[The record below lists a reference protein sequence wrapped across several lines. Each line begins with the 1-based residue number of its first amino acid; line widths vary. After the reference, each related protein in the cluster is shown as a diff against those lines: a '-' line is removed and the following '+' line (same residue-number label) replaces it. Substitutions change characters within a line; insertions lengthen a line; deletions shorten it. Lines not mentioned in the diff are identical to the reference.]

1 MPGTE
6 EHGHRTIAVAPL
18 SLIPILF
25 FAALLPFQAQAQQQA
40 ATPGAPLAA
49 APAPVE
55 EPTQGTP
62 HLKANVDEVVLD
74 LSVRDRGHNGVPKL
88 DPQDIVVTDEGTPVK
103 LRDLHLVN
111 VLADPAKKPLVT
123 IVFDNFHGPIAK
135 STRSLALKM
144 LNLLP
149 AKGFRMAVMDFD
161 GRLRLVQ
168 GFTEDRAPIVKA
180 VQLETDSNPTVL
192 NSTLSLELNI
202 TSDDKAEAAKKAA
215 VDEAEKELIA
225 VAQTGSDTA
234 NKPVAFED
242 RERAQAL
249 LRAMEN
255 ADSLA
260 QQQHVYYTVAGL
272 EALVNAQESLR
283 ERRIIIYFT
292 ANRHMGPA
300 SDRMLRTV
308 ADAAAAAGINVY
320 TIDMDATGRANGSDL
335 FNAALS
341 GNTPTNKEPSGF
353 PFGTQPIGTRGNT
366 GPDWEVQQD
375 VAMVTDF
382 ARGSGEDR
390 GDPFEDL
397 HNPLQGVSKESGGAY
412 IDALNGTNGALRN
425 LAQDL
430 SSYYE
435 ATFVPATR
443 EYDGRFRR
451 ITIKSV
457 RGDLSIRG
465 RKGYFALPPGV
476 DPGLKPFELP
486 MLKVLEE
493 SSLPH
498 QFPIRAAVLRFGNLP
513 NGNTNTLAAE
523 VPLAGLQLQSADHS
537 GDARVSF
544 LAQVRDSSGVVV
556 DHFAQQLVMSNAR
569 GKLERNPEAALALD
583 HHFISAPGHY
593 EIELVARDENS
604 GKMSVQRREFDVAAQ
619 PGDLA
624 ISDMVLVRNL
634 EPVSELDLDPLE
646 PLLFSHNK
654 VTPELD
660 RDLVNLKK
668 APAVFFLLHPEAN
681 AKDGLDLEMQ
691 LVRNGM
697 AGKRT
702 ALVDLFGMQSAVP
715 YMATIGTRPLPP
727 GEYEIRAFLTQ
738 GGRTVEQSQHFVI
751 SGNQTATADQ
761 EMPVLAPFTN
771 DDDTQ
776 IAVDENNN
784 IVPAT
789 APPPMQLPISP
800 VSAAAPPPP
809 VDQSRE
815 LIERVRRNALNYE
828 SDVLPHFVCTE
839 VTQRS
844 VDPNGS
850 GKWRLQDTVT
860 ERVEYREQTEAHSV
874 LQVNGRNAGK
884 TSQGM
889 KGTYSTGEFGGV
901 LRAVFRPAADAAFT
915 WKGSATLNGN
925 AVEVYDYSVGQANSD
940 FSVTGENGAQTVV
953 GFHGTVFIDKAAA
966 RVRRITLLADHLP
979 DSFRTRSSSISVDYD
994 YVPINGLRYLLPIS
1008 AQLQARQGDRE
1019 AVLNTMQFSDYRRAG
1034 NL

>member
-1 MPGTE
+1 VPGTE
-6 EHGHRTIAVAPL
+6 EHGLRTIAAT
-18 SLIPILF
+18 SF
-25 FAALLPFQAQAQQQA
+25 FAVSILLFAAAVPSRASAQQQA
-40 ATPGAPLAA
+40 PAA
-49 APAPVE
+49 APAPME
-55 EPTQGTP
+55 EPTQGVP

-74 LSVRDRGHNGVPKL
+74 LAVRERGHDGVPKL
-88 DPQDIVVTDEGTPVK
+88 NPEDLIVTDEGTPVK

-111 VLADPAKKPLVT
+111 VLTDPAKKPLVT
-123 IVFDNFHGPIAK
+123 ILFDNFHGPIAK
-135 STRSLALKM
+135 STRALALKM

-180 VQLETDSNPTVL
+180 VQLETESNPTVL
-192 NSTLSLELNI
+192 NSTLSLAVNI
-202 TSDDKAEAAKKAA
+202 TSDDKAEAGKKAA
-215 VDEAEKELIA
+215 VDAAEKELIA

-234 NKPVAFED
+234 NKPAAFED
-242 RERAQAL
+242 RRRAQAL
-249 LRAMEN
+249 LQAMEN
-255 ADSLA
+255 ADSIA
-260 QQQHVYYTVAGL
+260 QKQHVYYTVAAL
-272 EALVNAQESLR
+272 MALVNAQQSLR

-292 ANRHMGPA
+292 ANRHMGA
-300 SDRMLRTV
+300 LSDRTLRSV
-308 ADAAAAAGINVY
+308 ADSAAAAGISIY
-320 TIDMDATGRANGSDL
+320 TIDMDATGRAMGPDL
-335 FNAALS
+335 ANAALNGNAPTGRQGQGPALGIDSASVRSQQGYS
-341 GNTPTNKEPSGF
+341 GHNWTAA
-353 PFGTQPIGTRGNT
+353 
-366 GPDWEVQQD
+366 DD
-375 VAMVTDF
+375 VSMVTDF
-382 ARGSGEDR
+382 ARGSGEDQ

-397 HNPLQGVSKESGGAY
+397 HNPLQGVSKETGAAY
-412 IDALNGTNGALRN
+412 IDALNGTNRALRN
-425 LAQDL
+425 LAEDL
-430 SSYYE
+430 TSYYE
-435 ATFVPATR
+435 ATFVPATK
-443 EYDGRFRR
+443 EYDGSFRK
-451 ITIKSV
+451 ITIKPT
-457 RGDLSIRG
+457 RGDISIRG

-486 MLKVLEE
+486 MLKALEQ

-498 QFPIRAAVLRFGNLP
+498 QFPFRAAVLRFGDLP

-544 LAQVRDSSGVVV
+544 LAQVRDSTGVVV

-569 GKLERNPEAALALD
+569 GKLGRNPEAALAVD

-604 GKMSVQRREFDVAAQ
+604 GKMSAQRREFDVAAK

-634 EPVSELDLDPLE
+634 EPVSQLDLDPLE
-646 PLLFSHNK
+646 PLLFSRNK

-668 APAVFFLLHPEAN
+668 APAVFFLLHPAAN
-681 AKDGLDLEMQ
+681 AKDGLNLEMQ
-691 LVRNGM
+691 LVRNGT

-715 YMATIGTRPLPP
+715 YMATIGSRPLPP

-751 SGNQTATADQ
+751 SGTQTVVAADQ
-761 EMPVLAPFTN
+761 QMPVLAPFT

-784 IVPAT
+784 IVPAK
-789 APPPMQLPISP
+789 APPPMQLPITP
-800 VSAAAPPPP
+800 VTVSAAPPP
-809 VDQSRE
+809 VDQSRV
-815 LIERVRRNALNYE
+815 LIDRARRNALNYE

-844 VDPNGS
+844 VDANGS

-860 ERVEYREQTEAHSV
+860 ERVEYRGHSEARSI
-874 LQVNGRNAGK
+874 LEVNGRRSGN
-884 TSQGM
+884 TRQGM

-901 LRAVFRPAADAAFT
+901 LHAVFRPAADASFT
-915 WKGSATLNGN
+915 WKGSATLNGDT
-925 AVEVYDYSVGQANSD
+925 VEVYDYSVTQANSD

-966 RVRRITLLADHLP
+966 RVRRITLLADNLP
-979 DSFRTRSSSISVDYD
+979 ESFRTRSSSISVDYD